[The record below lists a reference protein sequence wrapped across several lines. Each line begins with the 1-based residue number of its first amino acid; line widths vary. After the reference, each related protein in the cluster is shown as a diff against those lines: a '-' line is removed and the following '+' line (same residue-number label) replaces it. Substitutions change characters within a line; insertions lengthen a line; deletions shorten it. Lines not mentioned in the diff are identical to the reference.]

1 MKKKY
6 IYSLDDVPVVVDPP
20 YAGVLLRCTGATIRR
35 LCREGELKGFK
46 VGEMWR
52 IRKDVLIEYTLRKQ
66 DNENTGREGRK
77 K

>member
-6 IYSLDDVPVVVDPP
+6 IYSWDDVPVVVDPP
-20 YAGVLLRCTGATIRR
+20 YAGVLLGCTGATIRR